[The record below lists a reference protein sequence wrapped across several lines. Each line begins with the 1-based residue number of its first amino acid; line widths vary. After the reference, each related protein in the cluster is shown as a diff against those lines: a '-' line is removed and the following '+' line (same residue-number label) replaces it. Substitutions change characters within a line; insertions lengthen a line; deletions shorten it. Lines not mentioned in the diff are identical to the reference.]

1 MQVLKGKSQVKNQ
14 SFILSVVALLLCLM
28 GCKENKSASVAPGAQ
43 IDPCPVPA
51 AAAVTVAINEVMLE
65 NVSTLPDGNG
75 QYYPW
80 IEFYNFG
87 PDPVDLANAYF
98 SDSTAEDQ
106 RWQFPCGLAG
116 TVIEPGDF
124 LVLFF
129 GGDGNPD
136 DLHIDFM
143 PEETGDQ
150 IYVLNQSSD
159 FFDFNSDLIGED
171 ESIGRFQD
179 GGEMIDKL
187 STPTPGS
194 ANAAPDGVFT
204 FVRGDLDLDLDVDF
218 EDYNLMI
225 DHFGGSPVV
234 TNCPDRL
241 DINDDGIVSTPD
253 FLLLGQLM
261 TDPSVGIPE
270 PYPAPGI
277 DPTPDSMECE
287 GP

>member
-1 MQVLKGKSQVKNQ
+1 MKNH
-14 SFILSVVALLLCLM
+14 SLILSVVALLLCLM
-28 GCKENKSASVAPGAQ
+28 GCKENKSAAVAPGAQ
-43 IDPCPVPA
+43 IDPCPVPS

-159 FFDFNSDLIGED
+159 FFDFNADLIGED
-171 ESIGRFQD
+171 ESIGRVQYN
-179 GGEMIDKL
+179 EELIEVL
-187 STPTPGS
+187 AAPTPGGTNPS
-194 ANAAPDGVFT
+194 STGEFL
-204 FVRGDLDLDLDVDF
+204 FVRGDLDFDLDVDLDDLSLLSGVF
-218 EDYNLMI
+218 S
-225 DHFGGSPVV
+225 GSPVT
-234 TNCPDRL
+234 TNCADRL
-241 DINDDGIVSTPD
+241 DVNDDGFINVLDVS
-253 FLLLGQLM
+253 FLIEAFNNTNTTIPAPYPLPG
-261 TDPSVGIPE
+261 TDPTS
-270 PYPAPGI
+270 
-277 DPTPDSMECE
+277 DTLECE
-287 GP
+287 GL